1 MRILDSRP
9 KILFACVFHLSL
21 ALGTG
26 LLIPE
31 TDIVAAALQ
40 AQATDLASEG
50 RGDVSYNTSHD
61 NVLNALA
68 VRT

>member
-9 KILFACVFHLSL
+9 KLLFACVFHLSL
-21 ALGTG
+21 TLGTG

-40 AQATDLASEG
+40 AQATDLAS
-50 RGDVSYNTSHD
+50 V
-61 NVLNALA
+61 
-68 VRT
+68 

>member
-21 ALGTG
+21 ALGAG
-26 LLIPE
+26 FLIPE

-40 AQATDLASEG
+40 TQATDLAS
-50 RGDVSYNTSHD
+50 V
-61 NVLNALA
+61 
-68 VRT
+68 